1 MLTTK
6 EFLQAVI
13 TCPTPGYFC
22 MALSNGNG
30 GWLEQWYKWP
40 EDIDEIC
47 EKATAQA
54 SHANC
59 YFSSYLFRS
68 PQSLKENVL
77 PTRTIQAD
85 LDDADMAA
93 VPIQPTILV
102 ETSPGRH
109 QGYWLLDPD
118 ALSQQGGFLPTEE
131 HETLSRKLTY
141 SIELCDRSGWPVG
154 RKVRIP
160 GTINHKYL
168 SGPKDVRV
176 TSVTART
183 YKPEEL
189 EVLPEV
195 PKFLVEH
202 FDDSFI
208 EDPLKSASDTN
219 ALELLER
226 IKNDVPATVWTR
238 YATKQ
243 QDRSEALWSLM
254 VCAFKAGLTREE
266 VFTLA
271 KGSANNKFED
281 LRTRGDQALAKD
293 VLRAEHAANTNA
305 HDARAVIRDIYRK
318 PLASIERKRSIFS
331 VVLQT
336 MRDQGEFLNTRSGF
350 PWYIRRDIGRPVMV
364 TPHSKSLQTILDIQ
378 FGLNATEPEA
388 KYVVYGLSSY
398 VDSLPDNALQS
409 SLSYYDQQAG
419 HLLVHAGKG
428 TVLQVTQYAV
438 TQVTDG
444 AHGVIFPWSSS
455 VAAFS
460 PTVKQGDLDWGDEI
474 FGNGERGFGTS
485 VENLLNM
492 RPDVAKALLK
502 VWMLFVLL
510 RNAANTRPILATF
523 GMPGCIASDTRIEFK
538 RGTSRTYSCTV
549 AQLHSRFNSAAWN
562 KGFPLRMLS
571 LKDGVIK
578 WRNVSGVVY
587 SGIKQTHRVTTDNG
601 ASICAT
607 ADHRFLTVDGYK
619 RLEELRIGDMLVS
632 KGAPVVAKRVA
643 KTRKQVNAAFHP
655 HAWPC
660 TMVQGGG
667 RYTYTYMRIGRARAV
682 LEADLNGLAEKEFLH
697 IVNNDEGAAS
707 TLQYLPKDVHVH
719 HNDLDPL
726 NDALDNLRVMTDSQ
740 HISMHAY
747 DGSREYVGPMSR
759 FTTATSRI
767 VSITPRRK
775 EHTYDI
781 QMEDEDAPS
790 FLPSSVDGLVLHN
803 SGKTLLMKKIY
814 CTLYGPYKALSG
826 VTSVDNFDMETVDD
840 PLVVLDNVDTW
851 ERWLP
856 DRLAQA
862 ASVTEFKR
870 RKLWTDADTITL
882 RRQAVLGVT
891 AHNPKFGREDVADRL
906 LLFSYQRLDDFTSED
921 LILNDLLDKRNRIWG
936 ALIHDAQR
944 VLRTPMPAHDDVP
957 QFRIQ
962 DFARLGLWI
971 ARAIGEEE
979 HFRKAI
985 TNVKSAQQAFTLEE
999 EGMLVTAVARLVK
1012 SNNYKPNPQ
1021 TAAQLWTNLE
1031 MCVDD
1036 QRTFAHTYRNS
1047 VMLSKKLSA
1056 MIPALRSIVDITQGI
1071 NEVNARTWTISPRN
1085 QEQEQKAG

>member
-13 TCPTPGYFC
+13 TCPTPGWFC
-22 MALSNGNG
+22 LALSNGNG

-40 EDIDEIC
+40 QDVDEIC
-47 EKATAQA
+47 EKAVEQA
-54 SHANC
+54 THANC
-59 YFSSYLFRS
+59 YFSSYLFKS

-93 VPIQPTILV
+93 VPLQPTILV

-118 ALSQQGGFLPTEE
+118 SLALVGGTLPTEE
-131 HETLSRKLTY
+131 HEDLSRKLTY
-141 SIELCDRSGWPVG
+141 SIELCDRSGWPIG

-168 SGPKDVRV
+168 SGPKPV
-176 TSVTART
+176 TVVGVSARN

-202 FDDSFI
+202 FDDGFI
-208 EDPLKSASDTN
+208 EDPIKGASQTAP

-238 YATKQ
+238 YDVRQ

-254 VCAFKAGLTREE
+254 VCAFKAGLTRDE
-266 VFTLA
+266 VFTLS

-281 LRTRGDQALAKD
+281 LRARGDQALAKD

-318 PLASIERKRSIFS
+318 PLAPIERKRSIFS

-364 TPHSKSLQTILDIQ
+364 TPHSKSLQTILDVQ

-388 KYVVYGLSSY
+388 RYVAYGLSAY
-398 VDSLPDNALQS
+398 VDSLPDNAFQS
-409 SLSYYDQQAG
+409 SLSYYDPQAG

-438 TQVTDG
+438 TPVTDG

-455 VAAFS
+455 VAVFS
-460 PTVKQGDLDWGDEI
+460 PAMRQGASALPPIDWGEEI
-474 FGNGERGFGTS
+474 FGNGERGFGSS
-485 VENLLNM
+485 VNNLINM
-492 RPDVAKALLK
+492 KPEQAKALLK

-510 RNAANTRPILATF
+510 RNAANTRPILAMF
-523 GMPGCIASDTRIEFK
+523 GMPG
-538 RGTSRTYSCTV
+538 
-549 AQLHSRFNSAAWN
+549 
-562 KGFPLRMLS
+562 
-571 LKDGVIK
+571 
-578 WRNVSGVVY
+578 
-587 SGIKQTHRVTTDNG
+587 
-601 ASICAT
+601 
-607 ADHRFLTVDGYK
+607 
-619 RLEELRIGDMLVS
+619 
-632 KGAPVVAKRVA
+632 
-643 KTRKQVNAAFHP
+643 
-655 HAWPC
+655 
-660 TMVQGGG
+660 
-667 RYTYTYMRIGRARAV
+667 
-682 LEADLNGLAEKEFLH
+682 
-697 IVNNDEGAAS
+697 
-707 TLQYLPKDVHVH
+707 
-719 HNDLDPL
+719 
-726 NDALDNLRVMTDSQ
+726 
-740 HISMHAY
+740 
-747 DGSREYVGPMSR
+747 
-759 FTTATSRI
+759 
-767 VSITPRRK
+767 
-775 EHTYDI
+775 
-781 QMEDEDAPS
+781 
-790 FLPSSVDGLVLHN
+790 
-803 SGKTLLMKKIY
+803 SGKTLTAKKIY
-814 CTLYGPYKALSG
+814 CVLYGPYKALSG
-826 VTSVDNFDMETVDD
+826 VTNVDNFDMETVDD

-851 ERWLP
+851 EKWLP

-870 RKLWTDADTITL
+870 RKLWTDADTVTL
-882 RRQAVLGVT
+882 RRQAILGVT
-891 AHNPKFGREDVADRL
+891 AHNPKFGREDIADRL
-906 LLFSYQRLDDFTSED
+906 LLFSYQRLDDFASED
-921 LILNDLLDKRNRIWG
+921 IILGDILDKRNRIWG

-944 VLRTPMPAHDDVP
+944 VLRTPMPAHDEVP

-971 ARAIGEEE
+971 ARAIGEED

-985 TNVKSAQQAFTLEE
+985 TDVKSAQQAFTLEE
-999 EGMLVTAVARLVK
+999 EGMLVTAVARMIRTT
-1012 SNNYKPNPQ
+1012 NYKPNQQ

-1036 QRTFAHTYRNS
+1036 PRTFAQTYRNS
-1047 VMLSKKLSA
+1047 VQLSKKLSA
-1056 MIPALRSIVDITQGI
+1056 MIPALRSIVDITQGV
-1071 NEVNARTWTISPRN
+1071 NEVGARTWKIV
-1085 QEQEQKAG
+1085 EKAG

>member
-1 MLTTK
+1 MLTTR

-22 MALSNGNG
+22 LALSNGNG

-40 EDIDEIC
+40 DDIDEIVD
-47 EKATAQA
+47 KATAQA
-54 SHANC
+54 SHANV

-93 VPIQPTILV
+93 VPIQPTVLV
-102 ETSPGRH
+102 ETSPNRH

-118 ALSQQGGFLPTEE
+118 ALAQQGGYLPTEE

-168 SGPKDVRV
+168 SGPKDVSV
-176 TSVTART
+176 VSVTART

-202 FDDSFI
+202 FDDNFI

-238 YATKQ
+238 YAVKQ

-254 VCAFKAGLTREE
+254 VCAFKAGLDRDE

-271 KGSANNKFED
+271 KASANNKFED

-293 VLRAEHAANTNA
+293 ILRAQHAANTNA

-364 TPHSKSLQTILDIQ
+364 TPHSKSLQTILDVQ

-388 KYVVYGLSSY
+388 KYVAFGLSSY
-398 VDSLPDNALQS
+398 VDSLPDNAFQS
-409 SLSYYDQQAG
+409 SLSYYDPQAG

-428 TVLQVTQYAV
+428 TVMQVTPYAV
-438 TQVTDG
+438 TNVTDG

-460 PTVKQGDLDWGDEI
+460 PTMKQGDLDWGDEI
-474 FGNGERGFGTS
+474 FGNGARGFGTS
-485 VENLLNM
+485 VDNLLNM

-510 RNAANTRPILATF
+510 RNAANTRPILAMF
-523 GMPGCIASDTRIEFK
+523 GQPGCIAGETHIMFRRGEHSARTLRIQDMYHNDKLRWDHNIHTRVLSVKGGVVKWRTVKNIIRSGRK
-538 RGTSRTYSCTV
+538 VTYCVTVGTR
-549 AQLHSRFNSAAWN
+549 
-562 KGFPLRMLS
+562 KPLR
-571 LKDGVIK
+571 V
-578 WRNVSGVVY
+578 
-587 SGIKQTHRVTTDNG
+587 
-601 ASICAT
+601 T
-607 ADHRFLTVDGYK
+607 ADHRFLTPTGYK
-619 RLEELRIGDMLVS
+619 PLSELAVGDVVVVKGPNMTGRGKQPHTRRIVSANHHPYAHQKMVNGCGPYGSILYCRAVIEAQENWLPLDEYLRIVHTD
-632 KGAPVVAKRVA
+632 PV
-643 KTRKQVNAAFHP
+643 
-655 HAWPC
+655 
-660 TMVQGGG
+660 
-667 RYTYTYMRIGRARAV
+667 
-682 LEADLNGLAEKEFLH
+682 
-697 IVNNDEGAAS
+697 AAS
-707 TLQYLPKDVHVH
+707 KLDYLPKDVHIH
-719 HNDLDPL
+719 HVDENPE
-726 NDALDNLRVMTDSQ
+726 NDALDNL
-740 HISMHAY
+740 
-747 DGSREYVGPMSR
+747 SRMSKEAHDNLHGYNNVR
-759 FTTATSRI
+759 NFGKWSGMWTTAVDKI
-767 VSITPRRK
+767 VSIEQHVT
-775 EHTYDI
+775 EETYDI
-781 QMEDEDAPS
+781 EMEDGEAPN
-790 FLPSSVDGLVLHN
+790 FLVDDVVLHN
-803 SGKTLLMKKIY
+803 SGKTFLAKKIY
-814 CTLYGPYKALSG
+814 CVLYGPYKALSG
-826 VTSVDNFDMETVDD
+826 VTSVENFDMETVDD

-862 ASVTEFKR
+862 ASVTEFKK
-870 RKLWTDADTITL
+870 RKLWTDADTVTL
-882 RRQAVLGVT
+882 RRQAILGVT

-906 LLFSYQRLDDFTSED
+906 LLFSYQRLGDADFESED

-962 DFARLGLWI
+962 DFARLGLRI

-985 TNVKSAQQAFTLEE
+985 TDVKSAQQAFTLEE

-1012 SNNYKPNPQ
+1012 SNNYKPNQQ

-1071 NEVNARTWTISPRN
+1071 NEVGARTWTISPRP
-1085 QEQEQKAG
+1085 QEHEQKAG